1 MKKSLVMLVLLLALL
16 PLISAELKIEKEA
29 VVDSFIVELNQ
40 PAIFNF
46 KLTNLGNSDNF
57 NIYSLVGVDI
67 KPNETFNIKEGETKE
82 LQVSLWPSEALL
94 DAPQTLNFA
103 YKIKSQ
109 SGIQQDILT
118 MRIVTLDQAVDI
130 NSYNIEFDSDSAT
143 VYVKN
148 MIGYKF
154 DEVKASF
161 HSAFF
166 DFEKTFSL
174 DKYEKKEFPVVLNKE
189 ETRKLMAGS
198 YTITSNVEIQGMSF
212 KKENT
217 FKFTEKS
224 EITSQESTSGFIIRK
239 TSVTKTNNGNL
250 PVIVQV
256 KLKKNIISRLLTSFN
271 TQPSIVDRTG
281 FTVYYLFQKELKPS
295 EVYNVTVRT
304 NFLYPLIVI
313 IALIIIVYLVK
324 MSSSSSLELN
334 KRSAY
339 VKTKGGEFALK
350 ITLQVKARKYVENI
364 NLVDRLPSISKLY
377 EKFPGLPPDKIDL
390 KNNRLEWNISNLQPG
405 EQRIF
410 SYIVYSK
417 IAPLGKFELPQ
428 ALAVYER
435 AGKPTETLSNK
446 VFFLNTP
453 RAFVD

>member
-1 MKKSLVMLVLLLALL
+1 MKKSLVIMLLLLAIA
-16 PLISAELKIEKEA
+16 PLVLAELKIEKEA

-46 KLTNLGNSDNF
+46 KLTNPGSSDNF
-57 NIYSLVGVDI
+57 NLYSLVGVDI
-67 KPNETFNIKEGETKE
+67 KPNETFNIKEGETAEK
-82 LQVSLWPSEALL
+82 QFSFWPSRALL
-94 DAPQTLNFA
+94 ESLGTLNFA

-118 MRIVTLDQAVDI
+118 MRIVTLKQAIDI
-130 NSYNIEFDSDSAT
+130 NSYNIEFDSGTAT

-154 DEVKASF
+154 DQVTASF

-189 ETRKLMAGS
+189 VTRKLLAGS
-198 YTITSNVEIQGMSF
+198 YTITSNVKVQGKSF
-212 KKENT
+212 MQENK

-224 EITSQESTSGFIIRK
+224 EVTEQSSSSGFIIRK
-239 TSVTKTNNGNL
+239 ISVTKTNNGNL
-250 PVIVQV
+250 PVVIQV
-256 KLKKNIISRLLTSFN
+256 KLKKNIITRLLTSFN

-281 FTVYYLFQKELKPS
+281 FTIHYLFQKELKPS
-295 EVYNVTVRT
+295 ETYNVTSRT
-304 NFLYPLIVI
+304 NYLYPLIVT
-313 IALIIIVYLVK
+313 IALMIIVYLVK
-324 MSSSSSLELN
+324 LSSSSSLEIH
-334 KRSAY
+334 KKSSY

-350 ITLQVKARKYVENI
+350 ITLQVKAKKYVENI
-364 NLVDRLPSISKLY
+364 NLVDRVPSISSLY
-377 EKFPGLPPDKIDL
+377 EKFPGIRPDKIDL
-390 KNNRLEWNISNLQPG
+390 KNHRLEWNISNLQPG
-405 EQRIF
+405 ELRIF
-410 SYIVYSK
+410 SYIIYSR

-435 AGKPTETLSNK
+435 AGKPQETTSNK

-453 RAFVD
+453 RKFIE